1 MRKLMMWVAGIVL
14 LAGGALQ
21 AQDLSGNWQGTL
33 QAGKGLR
40 TVLKVSKDG
49 DKLKAVMYSVDQGG
63 RPMQVTS
70 ITQAGTAGNF
80 AIAPI
85 DVTYAGVLSADG
97 KTITG
102 KATQGGQGNELDLTR
117 VNAEEMWPIPE

>member
-1 MRKLMMWVAGIVL
+1 MSQVQSVTHVPVHSAGIKELCRCARRISERKEDGAMRKLMMWVAGSVL

-63 RPMQVTS
+63 RPM
-70 ITQAGTAGNF
+70 
-80 AIAPI
+80 
-85 DVTYAGVLSADG
+85 
-97 KTITG
+97 
-102 KATQGGQGNELDLTR
+102 
-117 VNAEEMWPIPE
+117 